1 MNNNNKK
8 KKQKRSMLR
17 VDEEM
22 ITPFFFRSPILTA
35 TQASRKKERTALNGL
50 SYRVLSISA

>member
-1 MNNNNKK
+1 MNNNNK

-22 ITPFFFRSPILTA
+22 ITPFFFSFSDFDCYT
-35 TQASRKKERTALNGL
+35 SKSKERANGVERIIL
-50 SYRVLSISA
+50 SCT